1 VIEMNGGQVV
11 VKDQKVLASLPL
23 PIGGIMADVEPKE
36 MAKLETNLDEAAKK
50 LGSKLASPFMSMIF
64 LVITGI
70 PDYAIIDKG
79 LVDCNSYRIVSPIL
93 GPA

>member
-1 VIEMNGGQVV
+1 
-11 VKDQKVLASLPL
+11 
-23 PIGGIMADVEPKE
+23 
-36 MAKLETNLDEAAKK
+36 
-50 LGSKLASPFMSMIF
+50 MIF

-79 LVDCNSYRIVSPIL
+79 LVDCNTYRIVSPIL